1 MLTMLANNTIPS
13 SFWEDIP
20 KVGVVGGLL
29 IVWIVYIVFVEIRK
43 IATNKQTEQTR
54 REIAAYVAEG
64 SISPQDAERILKARM
79 PIDD

>member
-1 MLTMLANNTIPS
+1 MSESLDAVTLAS
-13 SFWEDIP
+13 SVIRSNPELI
-20 KVGVVGGLL
+20 VIIGLMVIGVVCL
-29 IVWIVYIVFVEIRK
+29 VVYEIRK
-43 IATNKQTEQTR
+43 ASMHRQTEQTR